1 MVVKMMR
8 VRTLIPAILLLL
20 LAACTADLGYTN
32 VDNDELLK
40 LQAQGIPL
48 YDVRRAEEWRET
60 GVVKGSK
67 RLTFVDASGQL
78 SPQFMPEFT
87 RSIAK
92 DVPVILICR
101 TGNRSSVLAK
111 YLVEKLGYT
120 HVYNVTHGISG
131 WLGEKRTVS
140 RL

>member
-1 MVVKMMR
+1 MMKL
-8 VRTLIPAILLLL
+8 RTIIPAFMLLL
-20 LAACTADLGYTN
+20 LAACTGDVGYSN
-32 VDNDELLK
+32 IDNDELQQL
-40 LQAQGIPL
+40 LAQGLPL
-48 YDVRRAEEWRET
+48 YDIRRPEEWRET
-60 GVVKGSK
+60 GVVKGSQ

-87 RSIAK
+87 RKIAK
-92 DVPVILICR
+92 DTPVILICR

-120 HVYNVTHGISG
+120 HVYNVSRGISG
-131 WLGEKRTVS
+131 WLGEKRAVS